1 MKEKENVF
9 GVASVSPTALHL
21 PASRSLAVLAWPA
34 AGPRISTWP
43 AAFQTPPGQG
53 EEDGRQCTFPKCL
66 HATKLTGECPGC
78 PELKATP
85 PLACIPTDLITPQ
98 LVPNSEEGISGRC
111 VQVHWLY
118 RCCNRR
124 EKTKLDVDDPTSTL
138 SLLASYRHLKA
149 KVVRSQSSRVRMQ
162 CKQARCAHAEP
173 HHSLRTCP
181 QLIKPHL
188 TKKHFFQFTISHAVQ
203 NHVSSVSY
211 SSNVSCSLAVCI
223 WGQR

>member
-1 MKEKENVF
+1 M
-9 GVASVSPTALHL
+9 ACSR
-21 PASRSLAVLAWPA
+21 PAYFDLAC
-34 AGPRISTWP
+34 RFSDSTW
-43 AAFQTPPGQG
+43 TRR
-53 EEDGRQCTFPKCL
+53 GRWETQCTFTRCL

-138 SLLASYRHLKA
+138 SLLASYRHLNA
-149 KVVRSQSSRVRMQ
+149 KVVRNQGP
-162 CKQARCAHAEP
+162 HAF
-173 HHSLRTCP
+173 SDAIQTCQMRTCRTTP
-181 QLIKPHL
+181 LSPHMSS
-188 TKKHFFQFTISHAVQ
+188 TYQTTPDQKTFFFPFHDQPRCPEPRQQCIVQFECVLQPCRVHMGSE
-203 NHVSSVSY
+203 VSV
-211 SSNVSCSLAVCI
+211 
-223 WGQR
+223 W